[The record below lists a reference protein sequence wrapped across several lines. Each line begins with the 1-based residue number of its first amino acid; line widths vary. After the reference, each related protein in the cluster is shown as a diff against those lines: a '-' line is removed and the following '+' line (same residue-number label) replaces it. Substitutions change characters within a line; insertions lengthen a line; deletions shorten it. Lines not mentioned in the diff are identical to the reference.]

1 MFLASQAVHRD
12 IPDSV
17 LSQTFFDGDGLFLY
31 VPEKKYTNGK
41 LLPASKLWRFKYTF
55 QGKVVLMSFG
65 AYPAMSLHDARE
77 RRQDARAMLCDWLR
91 RAKLL
96 KRYTVSK
103 LLSGR
108 SLLFR

>member
-1 MFLASQAVHRD
+1 
-12 IPDSV
+12 
-17 LSQTFFDGDGLFLY
+17 
-31 VPEKKYTNGK
+31 
-41 LLPASKLWRFKYTF
+41 
-55 QGKVVLMSFG
+55 MSFG

-96 KRYTVSK
+96 KRHTVSK